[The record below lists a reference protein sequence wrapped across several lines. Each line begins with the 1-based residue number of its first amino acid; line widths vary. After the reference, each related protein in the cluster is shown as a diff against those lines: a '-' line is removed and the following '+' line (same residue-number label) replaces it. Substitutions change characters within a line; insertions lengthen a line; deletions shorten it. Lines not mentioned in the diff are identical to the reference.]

1 MSKTK
6 PLHWLGGFIADLP
19 TPFDDRDRIDWPAF
33 EMLCEHQIEAGA
45 TAVLVNETMGEAST
59 LSEPEQ
65 RQLIRNAVKIA
76 RGRVAVV
83 AGAGSNSTEQAVEW
97 TAMAEAEGADAVMSV
112 MPYYN
117 RPMPA
122 GVLAHFRTI
131 AASTGLPII
140 LHDNPARTIREISDE
155 TILRLSE
162 SSQIMGLNEST
173 ASVPRL
179 FRLRSMLPEEFR
191 LLGGNDA
198 NAMAY
203 LACGGDGCVSVVA
216 NLFPDLC
223 RRSYDCCLTG
233 NVRVARGTSS
243 RLAALGTLLAGDAP
257 VAALK
262 YGMSLLG
269 FMHPAVR
276 LPLVE
281 LDQTTKDAIASAV
294 MAVGESSRND
304 RASQFAR
311 TAAYSTVNARSA

>member
-1 MSKTK
+1 
-6 PLHWLGGFIADLP
+6 
-19 TPFDDRDRIDWPAF
+19 
-33 EMLCEHQIEAGA
+33 
-45 TAVLVNETMGEAST
+45 
-59 LSEPEQ
+59 
-65 RQLIRNAVKIA
+65 
-76 RGRVAVV
+76 
-83 AGAGSNSTEQAVEW
+83 
-97 TAMAEAEGADAVMSV
+97 

-162 SSQIMGLNEST
+162 SPQFMGLNES
-173 ASVPRL
+173 SI
-179 FRLRSMLPEEFR
+179 LPEGFR

-233 NVRVARGTSS
+233 NVRVARDASS
-243 RLAALGTLLAGDAP
+243 RLAALGMLLAGEAP

-269 FMHPAVR
+269 FMHPPVR

-281 LDQTTKDAIASAV
+281 LDQATRDAIASAV
-294 MAVGESSRND
+294 MAAGESSRND

-311 TAAYSTVNARSA
+311 TAAYSTVNVRSA